1 MKNFYILI
9 YTVTFAALISA
20 QTPPKNE
27 CSPEL
32 AKLLVQQQADES
44 RNIEATNK
52 RLKIL
57 TSVAEFLWKTDEPTA
72 RKYLAEAF
80 ELADSRFKEKGRE
93 KKKTG
98 DFSFQ
103 IEPDYRFEV
112 INAIGKFDVNWSKK
126 LAEKVLTDFEEA
138 DKSNRDGFD
147 KTSEIRDS
155 LNFAVNLYDQNP
167 QASLA
172 QIRRAMRYPIGQN
185 WYYPLIQLA
194 KKNQQFADQ
203 IFSELLV
210 NYANA
215 PISELFNISDYPFG
229 TGTIINLNSSMSND
243 MDSNFKPNLN
253 LQRQFLSLILQRA
266 TTYQPTEEEDAKKA
280 WEYPDVVHLYHTLR
294 TFEPIIQQKFPEMA
308 SNWANAK
315 TQIYAYISDKRKT
328 QMSERDKR
336 NDERKTG
343 FEKRLAQ
350 LEKDDELGKLKDSAI
365 FWLVESAK
373 KEAEYAKAESWIDK
387 IKTLKLKESVTLL
400 FYYQRTEKAVS
411 DKRFA
416 DARKFAS
423 KVAKLEFRAML
434 LLKIAEAKL
443 KEKLG
448 KPETLDILLEV
459 YQNAAKADNS
469 AAKVQTF
476 FGLALVYEK
485 INHLN
490 ALNSL
495 SEGIQT
501 FNNLEN
507 TEDVFA
513 DYLNISIEGENFG
526 YSASL
531 STVSFELKT
540 IFRELSK
547 NDYNNTLNYADSF
560 TDKYFRALAVIE
572 VAKSCKEVAKPKV
585 VKK

>member
-1 MKNFYILI
+1 MKYLLTLILTI
-9 YTVTFAALISA
+9 ISVTVVFS
-20 QTPPKNE
+20 QKPPQNE
-27 CSPEL
+27 CSLEF
-32 AKLLVQQQADES
+32 ARTLVEQQAAES
-44 RNIEATNK
+44 KNIEATNK

-57 TSVAEFLWKTDEPTA
+57 TSVAEFLWKIDESTS
-72 RKYLAEAF
+72 RKYLSEAF
-80 ELADSRFKEKGRE
+80 ELADSRFNERGRE

-98 DFSFQ
+98 GFSYQ
-103 IEPDYRFEV
+103 IDPDYRFEV
-112 INAIGKFDVNWSKK
+112 INAIGKLDIDWAKK
-126 LAEKVLTDFEEA
+126 LTEKVLTDFEEA
-138 DKSNRDGFD
+138 DKSKRDGFD
-147 KTSEIRDS
+147 KESEIRDS
-155 LNFAVNLYDQNP
+155 LDFAVKLYDQNP
-167 QASLA
+167 QTSLV
-172 QIRRAMRYPIGQN
+172 QIRRAMRYPLGQN
-185 WYYPLIQLA
+185 WYYPLISLA

-215 PISELFNISDYPFG
+215 PISDLFNISDYPFG
-229 TGTIINLNSSMSND
+229 TGSIINLNSSMSND
-243 MDSNFKPNLN
+243 MDPSFMPNPNL
-253 LQRQFLSLILQRA
+253 QKQFLTLILQRA
-266 TTYQPTEEEDAKKA
+266 TTYQPTEEEDVKEA
-280 WEYPDVVHLYHTLR
+280 WKYPDVAHLYHTLR

-315 TQIYAYISDKRKT
+315 TQIYAYVGDKRKT
-328 QMSERDKR
+328 QISESDKR
-336 NDERKTG
+336 NDERKTS

-350 LEKDDELGKLKDSAI
+350 LEKDDELGKLKDDAI
-365 FWLVESAK
+365 FWFIVSAK
-373 KEAEYAKAESWIDK
+373 KEEQYAKAESWLDK
-387 IKTLKLKESVTLL
+387 IKDTKLKDSVTLL
-400 FYYQRTEKAVS
+400 FYYHRTEKAIS

-416 DARKFAS
+416 DARKFTG
-423 KVAKLEFRAML
+423 KIAKLEFRSML

-448 KPETLDILLEV
+448 KAETMDILLEV
-459 YQNAAKADNS
+459 YQTAAKADNS

-485 INHLN
+485 VDHAN
-490 ALNSL
+490 AINSL

-507 TEDVFA
+507 AENVFA
-513 DYLNISIEGENFG
+513 DYLNIAIEGKNFG

-531 STVSFELKT
+531 STTSFRLET

-547 NDYNNTLNYADSF
+547 NDFNNTLNYANSF

-572 VAKSCKEVAKPKV
+572 VAKNCKDTPKPKV